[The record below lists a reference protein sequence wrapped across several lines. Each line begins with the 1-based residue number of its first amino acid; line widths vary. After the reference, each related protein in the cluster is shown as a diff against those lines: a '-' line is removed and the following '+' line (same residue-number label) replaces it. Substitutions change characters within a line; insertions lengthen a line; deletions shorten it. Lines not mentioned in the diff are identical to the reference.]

1 MGKISKFKEGELY
14 ILYGDIYVFD
24 GSYFIDIDRGGYPV
38 NTSSANNARKAT
50 DKDILEVLNN
60 MVRQVIIRNK
70 MDEVDRQHQQA
81 IYDLNAKKS
90 KILCDLWFS
99 I

>member
-1 MGKISKFKEGELY
+1 MIKINKFKEGELY
-14 ILYGDIYVFD
+14 TIHGSLYVFD
-24 GSYFIDIDRGGYPV
+24 GVNFSGV
-38 NTSSANNARKAT
+38 NTTYSLTVSGGKDAKKAT
-50 DKDILEVLNN
+50 EEQILEVLNN
-60 MVRQVIIRNK
+60 MVRQTIIRNK

>member
-1 MGKISKFKEGELY
+1 MKVNRLKEGELY
-14 ILYGDIYVFD
+14 VINKTLYAYDGTKFLGINEIYSFTRD
-24 GSYFIDIDRGGYPV
+24 A
-38 NTSSANNARKAT
+38 ANEARKAT
-50 DKDILEVLNN
+50 DEDILEVLNN
-60 MVRQVIIRNK
+60 MVRQTIIRNK